1 MGWRSRLKASSRS
14 RRSGTHAR
22 TESRPRLVAA
32 LRAAIRAQGPLTV
45 AAYLEQVLYH
55 PTLGYYSALQAP
67 PGAHGD
73 FYTSPEVH
81 AAFGALLARQVREV
95 WERLE
100 RPAPFVV
107 EEWGGGSGRL
117 AHDFLTAAQAEA
129 PAFAAAVRY
138 RLVERSAALRR
149 WQQRQLRPWSA
160 QVEWVAPEA
169 AAAGG
174 LAPLPPALEGVLLA
188 NELLDAFPVHRVVWR
203 QGGLYERYVT
213 LADAGFA
220 EIDGPPS
227 TPALAAY
234 FARLG
239 LRPPDDHLAEVNLAA
254 LAWLRAQAARLRRGA
269 LLLIDYGHPAEVLY
283 SARYPRGTL
292 RGYSRHALS
301 ENLYARVGRQD
312 LTSQVDLT
320 SLLLEGRAAGLA
332 PLGLARQA
340 DFLRRLGLDT
350 WRETVRGGRLPVVVE
365 RGELAALD
373 TLTNPGGLGRLWVVG
388 FGRELGAQPLHGLDE
403 QAAPLAIP
411 PPLAPERPRLGW
423 DRWPSPG
430 RG

>member
-1 MGWRSRLKASSRS
+1 VG
-14 RRSGTHAR
+14 
-22 TESRPRLVAA
+22 RPRLVAA
-32 LRAAIRAQGPLTV
+32 LRAAIRAHGPLTV
-45 AAYLEQVLYH
+45 AAYLEQALYH
-55 PTLGYYSALQAP
+55 PTLGYYSVLRAP
-67 PGAHGD
+67 PGARGD

-81 AAFGALLARQVREV
+81 AAFGALLARQAREV

-100 RPAPFVV
+100 RPTPFVV

-117 AHDFLTAAQAEA
+117 AHDFLAAAHAEA

-149 WQQRQLRPWSA
+149 WQQRQLRPWGA
-160 QVEWVAPEA
+160 QVEWVGPEP
-169 AAAGG
+169 AAGG
-174 LAPLPPALEGVLLA
+174 PAPLPSALEGLLLA

-203 QGGLYERYVT
+203 QGVLYERYVT
-213 LADAGFA
+213 VADAGFA

-254 LAWLRAQAARLRRGA
+254 VAWLQAQAARLRRGA

-292 RGYSRHALS
+292 RAYSQHALS
-301 ENLYARVGRQD
+301 ENPYVRVGCQD

-320 SLLLEGRAAGLA
+320 SVLLAGRAAGLT
-332 PLGLARQA
+332 PLGIARQA
-340 DFLRRLGLDT
+340 DFLRRLGLEA
-350 WRETVRGGRLPVVVE
+350 WRETLCGGRLPVVVA
-365 RGELAALD
+365 RGALAALD
-373 TLTNPGGLGRLWVVG
+373 MLTSPSGLGRLWVVG
-388 FGRELGAQPLHGLDE
+388 FGRALGPQPLHGLDE
-403 QAAPLAIP
+403 RAVPLALP
-411 PPLAPERPRLGW
+411 PPIGPERPRLGW
-423 DRWPSPG
+423 DRWPPWGRPPG
-430 RG
+430 AG